1 MVYILCF
8 YLKKVYM
15 NSLNIRNIMWIAG
28 LLFVGACSGGKDPLE
43 SDSDS
48 VVKTYIFPDD
58 FTNDLVGKEVTLKM
72 QCLSLLPIKGRQ
84 QAISLFLLK
93 SYVLQLIK

>member
-1 MVYILCF
+1 MIKFVNRV
-8 YLKKVYM
+8 VYM
-15 NSLNIRNIMWIAG
+15 YWVA
-28 LLFVGACSGGKDPLE
+28 LLLVACGSNKDIPIP
-43 SDSDS
+43 DSDS

>member
-1 MVYILCF
+1 
-8 YLKKVYM
+8 M

-58 FTNDLVGKEVTLKM
+58 FTNEFGRKGSNAKKCNV
-72 QCLSLLPIKGRQ
+72 CLFYL
-84 QAISLFLLK
+84 
-93 SYVLQLIK
+93 

>member
-1 MVYILCF
+1 
-8 YLKKVYM
+8 
-15 NSLNIRNIMWIAG
+15 MWIAG

-58 FTNDLVGKEVTLKM
+58 FTNDLVGKEVTLKNAFPP
-72 QCLSLLPIKGRQ
+72 LSPGD
-84 QAISLFLLK
+84 ASGAGA
-93 SYVLQLIK
+93 

>member
-1 MVYILCF
+1 
-8 YLKKVYM
+8 M

-43 SDSDS
+43 LDSDS

-58 FTNDLVGKEVTLKM
+58 FTNDLVGKGSNAKKCNV
-72 QCLSLLPIKGRQ
+72 CLFYL
-84 QAISLFLLK
+84 
-93 SYVLQLIK
+93 

>member
-1 MVYILCF
+1 
-8 YLKKVYM
+8 M

-58 FTNDLVGKEVTLKM
+58 FTNDW
-72 QCLSLLPIKGRQ
+72 
-84 QAISLFLLK
+84 
-93 SYVLQLIK
+93 

>member
-1 MVYILCF
+1 
-8 YLKKVYM
+8 M

-48 VVKTYIFPDD
+48 VVRTYIFPED
-58 FTNDLVGKEVTLKM
+58 FMNDLVGM
-72 QCLSLLPIKGRQ
+72 F
-84 QAISLFLLK
+84 FLLGRDFEILVG
-93 SYVLQLIK
+93 SGAG

>member
-1 MVYILCF
+1 
-8 YLKKVYM
+8 M

-48 VVKTYIFPDD
+48 VVKTY
-58 FTNDLVGKEVTLKM
+58 E
-72 QCLSLLPIKGRQ
+72 
-84 QAISLFLLK
+84 
-93 SYVLQLIK
+93 